1 MFSGYFL
8 RVTGKLRTFPVS
20 SIVYCFVDEGFQFR
34 VCSDHLVN
42 GVREVIFD
50 HCDRHKFEIIS

>member
-8 RVTGKLRTFPVS
+8 RVIGELSTFPVN

-50 HCDRHKFEIIS
+50 DNLRHKFEIMS